1 MKTKLLEIRDVG
13 TFIVVLC
20 VDMNPD
26 DEFQRKALRRYG
38 YPCDGRPNILIT
50 HASGGFKADND
61 PYSWGG
67 RTYPVAHNY
76 IIKHW
81 DMLEEGDVID
91 VEFILEETKTI
102 KTSELV

>member
-1 MKTKLLEIRDVG
+1 MKTKLLEIRDIG

-26 DEFQRKALRRYG
+26 TELQRKALRRYG

-67 RTYPVAHNY
+67 RTYPTAHNY
-76 IIKHW
+76 IIENW
-81 DMLEEGDVID
+81 NSLEEGDVID
-91 VEFILEETKTI
+91 VEFILKETETV
-102 KTSELV
+102 KTSEIA